1 MHVDETRRERQ
12 SVARNAFARIAFGE
26 ISDRDDRTVGNR
38 DVGRVWRPA
47 QAVIDPRALED
58 RPEQRLT

>member
-1 MHVDETRRERQ
+1 VHVDETRCEREP
-12 SVARNAFARIAFGE
+12 VARDAFVRIAVGK
-26 ISDRDDRTVGNR
+26 IADRDDRTVGNG

-47 QAVIDPRALED
+47 QAVVDPRALED

>member
-1 MHVDETRRERQ
+1 MHVDETRRERET
-12 SVARNAFARIAFGE
+12 VARNAFDRIPVGE

-47 QAVIDPRALED
+47 QAVVDPRALED